1 MRKIQEEYGTPDFWP
16 ESVLE
21 DLGDFID
28 DMDMSQI
35 AMLDEDNV
43 CKTLLNIIIARPA
56 TEHFHCV
63 LYSVCPSVGLS
74 ILPFSISWQKHRN
87 NFVF

>member
-1 MRKIQEEYGTPDFWP
+1 MRKIQEEYGTPDSWP

-21 DLGDFID
+21 DLGEFID

-43 CKTLLNIIIARPA
+43 CKPFFKKYISSSSKLL
-56 TEHFHCV
+56 
-63 LYSVCPSVGLS
+63 S
-74 ILPFSISWQKHRN
+74 N
-87 NFVF
+87 NSLFGGQL

>member
-1 MRKIQEEYGTPDFWP
+1 MKLTYKSQRRAFIRKIQEEYGTPASWP

-35 AMLDEDNV
+35 AMLGEDNV
-43 CKTLLNIIIARPA
+43 C
-56 TEHFHCV
+56 
-63 LYSVCPSVGLS
+63 
-74 ILPFSISWQKHRN
+74 
-87 NFVF
+87 

>member
-1 MRKIQEEYGTPDFWP
+1 MRKIQEEYGTPDSWP

-43 CKTLLNIIIARPA
+43 CKPVKYYNST
-56 TEHFHCV
+56 TH
-63 LYSVCPSVGLS
+63 
-74 ILPFSISWQKHRN
+74 K
-87 NFVF
+87 